1 MFVSQ
6 AGVGIP
12 PVRPGRRGTTPP
24 LGLEAKSLKNGTTHY
39 WISRS
44 RAHTNKNKKT
54 KLSVKSHPKVST
66 LLELVR
72 IELTF
77 TFRLIKLSSGKYL
90 EK

>member
-44 RAHTNKNKKT
+44 RAHTNKTNRLALIMHLDNY
-54 KLSVKSHPKVST
+54 LSDY
-66 LLELVR
+66 
-72 IELTF
+72 
-77 TFRLIKLSSGKYL
+77 SSAL
-90 EK
+90 PNFN

>member
-44 RAHTNKNKKT
+44 KAQTNENKNI
-54 KLSVKSHPKVST
+54 
-66 LLELVR
+66 LLHVAC
-72 IELTF
+72 IF
-77 TFRLIKLSSGKYL
+77 
-90 EK
+90 

>member
-6 AGVGIP
+6 AGIP

-44 RAHTNKNKKT
+44 RAHTNKQTILHGISIHHCRFVVFLFLFRGHPYVMSLFWVGIMTNPF
-54 KLSVKSHPKVST
+54 LSNS
-66 LLELVR
+66 
-72 IELTF
+72 
-77 TFRLIKLSSGKYL
+77 
-90 EK
+90 